1 MARTVTLF
9 GIPNCDQIKRSRAWL
24 DENGIAYKFHDFKRA
39 GLDAKALD
47 AWLAT
52 AGAERL
58 VNRKGTT
65 WRKFSD
71 AERAQADTMAG
82 ARALMIAN
90 PSLIKR
96 PVLDIDGSI
105 TVGFDAENY
114 KKRFA

>member
-24 DENGIAYKFHDFKRA
+24 DEHGIAYTFHDFKRA
-39 GLDAKALD
+39 GLDPQALD
-47 AWLAT
+47 TWLT
-52 AGAERL
+52 AAGPERL

-71 AERAQADTMAG
+71 AERAQADTAPG

-96 PVLDIDGSI
+96 PVLDIDGRI
-105 TVGFDAENY
+105 TVGFAADDYE
-114 KKRFA
+114 KLFA

>member
-9 GIPNCDQIKRSRAWL
+9 GIPNCDQIKRARAWL
-24 DENGIAYKFHDFKRA
+24 DENGIAYKFHDFKGA
-39 GLDAKALD
+39 GLDVQALD

-52 AGAERL
+52 AGPVQL

-71 AERAQADTMAG
+71 AERAQADTTAG

-96 PVLDIDGSI
+96 PVLDIDGRI
-105 TVGFDAENY
+105 TVGFGADDY
-114 KKRFA
+114 KKLFA

>member
-9 GIPNCDQIKRSRAWL
+9 GIPNCDQIRRARAWL
-24 DENGIAYKFHDFKRA
+24 DERGVAYTFHDFKRA
-39 GLDAKALD
+39 GLDAQALD
-47 AWLAT
+47 GWLAA

-58 VNRKGTT
+58 LNRKGTT

-71 AERAQADTMAG
+71 AERARADSAAG
-82 ARALMIAN
+82 ARALLIAN

-105 TVGFDAENY
+105 TVGFDAGDYE
-114 KKRFA
+114 KLFA

>member
-39 GLDAKALD
+39 GLDANSLD
-47 AWLAT
+47 AWLAA
-52 AGAERL
+52 AGAGQL

-65 WRKFSD
+65 WRKFSN
-71 AERAQADTMAG
+71 AERAQADTTAG

-96 PVLDIDGSI
+96 PVTDIDGSI
-105 TVGFDAENY
+105 TVGFDADDY
-114 KKRFA
+114 KKLFA

>member
-24 DENGIAYKFHDFKRA
+24 DEHGIAYKFHDFKRA
-39 GLDAKALD
+39 GLDPQALD
-47 AWLAT
+47 FWLT
-52 AGAERL
+52 AAGPERL

-71 AERAQADTMAG
+71 AERAQADTTAG

-105 TVGFDAENY
+105 TVGFDADDY